1 MVTNDRQ
8 TSVAGMIGGPAE
20 RIDVIYQ
27 QFELSHTEL
36 KPKLPHTMNY
46 TNILEEEMKRQTKMA
61 ASTEH

>member
-27 QFELSHTEL
+27 EQNLAKKNF
-36 KPKLPHTMNY
+36 
-46 TNILEEEMKRQTKMA
+46 
-61 ASTEH
+61 